1 MIKEIINFFLI
12 LGVIVGFIFIFK
24 TFFSKKGSDN
34 SIIYL
39 NLVVVFLT
47 LNYLQI
53 VLIDNV
59 FTQANYFVK
68 MLRLPFYVLIL
79 PAFYTFV
86 TYYLNVERKIKSF
99 VILSSTLFIVEII
112 FRIIL
117 ISFKNNHYLIAQYR
131 QIEEI
136 LNIVFSLFL
145 FTKAFLLL
153 YTRENLYQ
161 SILKFDNL
169 KWLKKF
175 MIIATIIMLTWLGA
189 VIFNLDKV
197 ENPPMFIYYPLR
209 FSIFILIFWL
219 SYNGFF
225 NYSLLSERII
235 IREELLKNRNK
246 SNTSEKSNSSNFKS
260 EKFNTI
266 KNHIEDKLDYLN
278 PEFSLEKLS
287 KDIKMSTSSLS
298 HIIKEESGYNFSD
311 YINSLRVEKA
321 KELLISNEFIDYTI
335 LCIGLECG
343 FNSKS
348 TFYLAFKKFTNLT
361 PTEFR
366 KLKK

>member
-1 MIKEIINFFLI
+1 MINEVFNFFLI
-12 LGVIVGFIFIFK
+12 ASVFIGFIFIFK
-24 TFFSKKGSDN
+24 TFFSKKGSDK

-53 VLIDNV
+53 VIIDNIYTNV
-59 FTQANYFVK
+59 DYFVT

-99 VILSSTLFIVEII
+99 AIISISLFAVEII

-117 ISFKNNHYLIAQYR
+117 YNLKSNHYLIAQYR

-136 LNIVFSLFL
+136 INIIFSLFIFL
-145 FTKAFLLL
+145 KAFLLL
-153 YTRENLYQ
+153 FTRENLYQ

-175 MIIATIIMLTWLGA
+175 IIIATIIMLNWLIA

-219 SYNGFF
+219 SYYGFF
-225 NYSLLSERII
+225 NYSLLSERIV
-235 IREELLKNRNK
+235 IRKELYKNRGNIK
-246 SNTSEKSNSSNFKS
+246 ISERSNRSNFKNK
-260 EKFNTI
+260 KFNII
-266 KNHIEDKLDYLN
+266 KDHIESKFDYLN

-287 KDIKMSTSSLS
+287 LDINMSTSSLS
-298 HIIKEESGYNFSD
+298 HIINEESGYNFSD

-321 KELLISNEFIDYTI
+321 KELLVLDDFKDYTI
-335 LCIGLECG
+335 LSIGLECG

-366 KLKK
+366 NQ